1 MRHGNHTTRFF
12 DHTALRRL
20 PSKSHRQK
28 HWLWGL
34 LSAFLWLATPLQ
46 SLADSENPTLETV
59 AEDLGI
65 TWGMAFLDDQRLI
78 LTQREGRAGILD
90 LSTQKIVWLDG
101 VPDVLAVG
109 QGGLLDVKLSPDYAQ
124 SGWVYFTYSK
134 PKGTSGVT
142 TLARAK
148 LNGQRLSDWQDLLV
162 TKSDSYRNIHFG
174 SRIAFDHQGHVFF
187 TVGDRGQRENAQDL
201 SNHAG
206 TVIRLNLDGSVPDDN
221 PFVSDPDA
229 LDDIWSYGHRNPQ
242 GLMFDRETNRLWE
255 IEHGPQG
262 GDEINVIEKGQNY
275 GWPQVSQGK
284 EYVLGTEI
292 GVDHKAGMVD
302 PVKVYTPSIAPS
314 DLLIYRGQKL
324 AAWQGDLFTGALA
337 LTHLN
342 RVVLGA
348 DQTVEDEKRY
358 LDDKDERVRSLAE
371 GPDGFLYLAT
381 DAGKIYRISTV
392 PSD

>member
-1 MRHGNHTTRFF
+1 MTRFY
-12 DHTALRRL
+12 
-20 PSKSHRQK
+20 
-28 HWLWGL
+28 WLWGV
-34 LSAFLWLATPLQ
+34 LSAFLWLATPVQ
-46 SLADSENPTLETV
+46 SLADSENLTLETV
-59 AEDLGI
+59 AEDLDI
-65 TWGMAFLDDQRLI
+65 TWGMAFLDDRRLI

-124 SGWVYFTYSK
+124 SGWVYVTYSK

-142 TLARAK
+142 TLARAR

-162 TKSDSYRNIHFG
+162 TQSDSYRNIHFG

-206 TVIRLNLDGSVPDDN
+206 TVIRLNLDGSVPEDN

-229 LDDIWSYGHRNPQ
+229 LDEIWSYGHRNPQ

-275 GWPQVSQGK
+275 GWPEVSQGK

-292 GVDHKAGMVD
+292 GVDYKAGMVD

-348 DQTVEDEKRY
+348 DQTVEEEKRY
-358 LDDKDERVRSLAE
+358 LDDKEERVRSLAE
-371 GPDGFLYLAT
+371 SPDGFLYLAT
-381 DAGKIYRISTV
+381 DAGKIYRISAV

>member
-1 MRHGNHTTRFF
+1 M
-12 DHTALRRL
+12 
-20 PSKSHRQK
+20 
-28 HWLWGL
+28 
-34 LSAFLWLATPLQ
+34 TPLQ
-46 SLADSENPTLETV
+46 SHASSDNLTLETV
-59 AEDLGI
+59 AEDLEV
-65 TWGMAFLDDQRLI
+65 TWGMAFLDDQRLL
-78 LTQREGRAGILD
+78 LTQREGRAGILN
-90 LSTQKIVWLDG
+90 LKTQKMVWLDG

-109 QGGLLDVKLSPDYAQ
+109 QGGLLDVKLSPNYAQ
-124 SGWVYFTYSK
+124 TGWVYFTYSK

-148 LNGQRLSDWQDLLV
+148 INGQRLSDWQDLLV

-187 TVGDRGQRENAQDL
+187 TVGDRGERENAQNR

-206 TVIRLNLDGSVPDDN
+206 TVIRLNLDGSVPADN
-221 PFVSDPDA
+221 PFVSNSDV
-229 LDDIWSYGHRNPQ
+229 LDEIWSYGHRNPQ
-242 GLMFDRETNRLWE
+242 GLMFDTQTNRLWE

-275 GWPQVSQGK
+275 GWPEVSQGR

-314 DLLIYRGQKL
+314 DLLIYWGQKL
-324 AAWQGDLFTGALA
+324 TAWQGDLFTGALA

-342 RVVLGA
+342 RIVLDD
-348 DQTVEDEKRY
+348 DQAVQDEKRY
-358 LDDKDERVRSLAE
+358 LDDKGERVRSLAE

-381 DAGKIYRISTV
+381 DAGKIYRISAV
-392 PSD
+392 VGLR